1 MLAKVKLDENF
12 VAEQVRQTIQKLGVS
27 ATGEVSRDEA
37 AEAERGE
44 RTGPVFF
51 VDISSEDS
59 SLLIGKYGSNLESLQ
74 FILAV
79 RIKTLTGEEDFE
91 VIVDVDGWRMA
102 REEKLKN
109 MALSVAEKV
118 VETQAPEPLYNLKPS
133 ERRVIHTILTNHP
146 RVTTISE
153 GEGLDRHLIVKP
165 R

>member
-1 MLAKVKLDENF
+1 MAKQKLDENF
-12 VAEQVRQTIQKLGVS
+12 VAEQVRQIIEKLGVS
-27 ATGEVSRDEA
+27 ATAEVSREDEA
-37 AEAERGE
+37 QEGEQRG
-44 RTGPVFF
+44 PAFF

-91 VIVDVDGWRMA
+91 VIVDVDGWRQA

-109 MALSVAEKV
+109 MAISVADKV
-118 VETQAPEPLYNLKPS
+118 TETQTPEPLYNLKPS
-133 ERRVIHTILTNHP
+133 ERRVIHTALTNHP

-153 GEGLDRHLIVKP
+153 GEGVDRHLIVKP